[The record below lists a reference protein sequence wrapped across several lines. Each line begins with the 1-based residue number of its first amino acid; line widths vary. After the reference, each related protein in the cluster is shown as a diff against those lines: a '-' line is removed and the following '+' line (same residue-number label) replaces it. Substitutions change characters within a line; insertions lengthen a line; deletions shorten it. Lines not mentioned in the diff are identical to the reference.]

1 MRTKVLTKLEDAEL
15 GIVTDDTEGNTAL
28 ETGNT
33 NGEEITH
40 LNAGIVTALRTQITA
55 LQNAQKKEVMDE
67 QKVVEALGDNKTLQ
81 YIYDLEEESRALR
94 TRNRELTAQLKASK
108 IANNAL
114 IRKENLRNSKR

>member
-1 MRTKVLTKLEDAEL
+1 
-15 GIVTDDTEGNTAL
+15 
-28 ETGNT
+28 
-33 NGEEITH
+33 
-40 LNAGIVTALRTQITA
+40 
-55 LQNAQKKEVMDE
+55 MDE

-114 IRKENLRNSKR
+114 IRKENLKNSKR